1 MIRLVSIWPFAGDAM
16 AELGRKCQAVY
27 VPEMNRSQVAGEILK
42 YTTRPVIPIPKT
54 NGEVFEPAEIVEA
67 IRRNMP

>member
-1 MIRLVSIWPFAGDAM
+1 
-16 AELGRKCQAVY
+16 
-27 VPEMNRSQVAGEILK
+27 MNRGQVAGEIRK
-42 YTTRPVIPIPKT
+42 YTTKPVIPIPKT